1 MNNLKTPEVNA
12 FTSFT
17 YSYLPRAM
25 VLAKTLKHFNPS
37 WHLTAIISDRKP
49 EELSTID
56 LLAYFD
62 KVIHIEELDV
72 NENWIFKHNI
82 VELCTAVKGIVI
94 HRMLEEGAKKVI
106 YFDPDIAIFNN
117 LLDLE
122 KKLDYCSILL
132 TPHQLRPEITNM
144 AIVDNEICSLKHGA
158 YNLGFIGVK
167 NDINGKEFSRWWKS
181 RLIEFCYDDIQSGL
195 FTDQKWC
202 DLIPS
207 MFENVHILKDP
218 GYNVSSWNLSN
229 RHLTMTNNGEILV
242 NNSELKFYHFSKVND
257 IGLLMTIRYGGNN
270 TEIYSLWYWYK
281 SELNKQKHLLN
292 IDRKFNLETYWYFN
306 EYTSKT
312 KISMQSRVNFR
323 NRLDFQ
329 EHYINPFSFSND
341 DFERL

>member
-1 MNNLKTPEVNA
+1 MKNLKTPEVNA

-25 VLAKTLKHFNPS
+25 LLAKTLKHFNPS

-49 EELSTID
+49 EELSTTD

-72 NENWIFKHNI
+72 TESWIFKHNI
-82 VELCTAVKGIVI
+82 VELCTAIKGIVI

-132 TPHQLRPEITNM
+132 TPHQLRPEITKM

-167 NDINGKEFSRWWKS
+167 NDINGKEFSQWWKS

-202 DLIPS
+202 DMAPAYFSKLFI
-207 MFENVHILKDP
+207 IRDP
-218 GYNVSSWNLSN
+218 GCNFASWNLF
-229 RHLTMTNNGEILV
+229 E
-242 NNSELKFYHFSKVND
+242 
-257 IGLLMTIRYGGNN
+257 
-270 TEIYSLWYWYK
+270 
-281 SELNKQKHLLN
+281 
-292 IDRKFNLETYWYFN
+292 RKIESRGRASVPLIFARIFLFNLILLFC
-306 EYTSKT
+306 
-312 KISMQSRVNFR
+312 
-323 NRLDFQ
+323 L
-329 EHYINPFSFSND
+329 FSLF
-341 DFERL
+341 